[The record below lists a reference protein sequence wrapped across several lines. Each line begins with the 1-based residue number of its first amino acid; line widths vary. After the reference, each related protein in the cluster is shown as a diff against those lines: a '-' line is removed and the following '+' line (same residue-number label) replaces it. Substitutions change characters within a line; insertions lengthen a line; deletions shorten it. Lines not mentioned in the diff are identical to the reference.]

1 MGFEAETRT
10 VQEDG
15 GSIFVDV
22 TIAQEISQP
31 VTLDIVFVDGSAVQ
45 QSGKLWSSSAY
56 HTLAS
61 NKSYVDQISAPAVEV
76 TSPCWSRFLQNWSVR
91 ADIHDQWNHEN
102 PGGNR

>member
-31 VTLDIVFVDGSAVQ
+31 VTVSIVFMDGTAIQ
-45 QSGKLWSSSAY
+45 RSGKLWSSSAY
-56 HTLAS
+56 HTLAT
-61 NKSYVDQISAPAVEV
+61 NQKSYVDQISACAPAVQSYISLLV
-76 TSPCWSRFLQNWSVR
+76 
-91 ADIHDQWNHEN
+91 
-102 PGGNR
+102 

>member
-61 NKSYVDQISAPAVEV
+61 NKKLCRSD
-76 TSPCWSRFLQNWSVR
+76 
-91 ADIHDQWNHEN
+91 
-102 PGGNR
+102 